1 MKVYHYLFIFSLFL
15 LSFALN
21 VYITKNYLIKIKV
34 VDLTKILEDKEI
46 AEKIYS
52 GEISPE
58 EALRRQIKKI
68 EDLRKVL
75 ENESGIVLI
84 KQCVLAGDYEDITD
98 EVKRKIM
105 R

>member
-1 MKVYHYLFIFSLFL
+1 MKVYHYLFILSLFL
-15 LSFALN
+15 LSFAIN
-21 VYITKNYLIKIKV
+21 AYITKNYLIKVKV

-46 AEKIYS
+46 ARKIYS

-58 EALRRQIKKI
+58 EALRKQVQKM
-68 EDLRKVL
+68 EDLRRIL

-105 R
+105 H